1 MVVLAEIYVADHL
14 LVLLEL
20 GLAPL
25 PHDLLEGPSQ
35 VGDAAL
41 AQRVKLALSQV
52 RLQVPRDL
60 LNHLILQRVV
70 QDVSM

>member
-1 MVVLAEIYVADHL
+1 
-14 LVLLEL
+14 
-20 GLAPL
+20 
-25 PHDLLEGPSQ
+25 
-35 VGDAAL
+35 
-41 AQRVKLALSQV
+41 VKLALSQV